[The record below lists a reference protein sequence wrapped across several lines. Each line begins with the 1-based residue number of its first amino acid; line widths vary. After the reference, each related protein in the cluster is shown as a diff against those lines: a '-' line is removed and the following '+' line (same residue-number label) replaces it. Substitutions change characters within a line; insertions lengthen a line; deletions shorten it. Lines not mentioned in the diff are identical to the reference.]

1 MEALEL
7 RNKTDV
13 LESNIKD
20 LVVKFIMDVGVCNIN
35 IYTDFEYVNTETGK
49 RILVD
54 TKVKVKV
61 SV

>member
-35 IYTDFEYVNTETGK
+35 IYTDLEYVNTETGK

-61 SV
+61 TV